1 MINSFKTL
9 KNLRFIEFPKNGLD
23 EMKKIIRKVSIS
35 TGCIL
40 LIDYGYF
47 KPNNKNTLQSVI
59 KHRKNYVL
67 KNLGKADITSH
78 VNFSLLSEFFK
89 KNKLK
94 VKMPVTQQEFLNNM
108 GIKKRAEIIAKK
120 LKFSD
125 QADLYY
131 RLKRLTDPNSMG
143 DLFKIILAYNFK
155 SSKYF
160 GFK

>member
-1 MINSFKTL
+1 M
-9 KNLRFIEFPKNGLD
+9 
-23 EMKKIIRKVSIS
+23 
-35 TGCIL
+35 
-40 LIDYGYF
+40 
-47 KPNNKNTLQSVI
+47 
-59 KHRKNYVL
+59 L

-94 VKMPVTQQEFLNNM
+94 VKMPVTQKEFLNNM